1 VCMSTRRT
9 PQSIL
14 GIAPGASADEI
25 RAARSRLSRQH
36 HPDRFAGAPAGAR
49 AANREMALINA
60 SAQALLDEV
69 WAVEAPPAP
78 TPPVRGGHRPERPV
92 TARVNVAESLRANA
106 RTSAPTKILWRPAA
120 AARPRDAATG
130 PLPGSP
136 AGPVERRIDASVA
149 PRRRPSLDLARA
161 YVLPFGRY
169 AGGTIAQVARR
180 DPGYL
185 AWCVDNVRRDA
196 ELVAAANVMLEELER
211 SGAFRRPPR
220 GSLFRP
226 SPSAFGGASDGV
238 DA

>member
-1 VCMSTRRT
+1 V
-9 PQSIL
+9 
-14 GIAPGASADEI
+14 
-25 RAARSRLSRQH
+25 
-36 HPDRFAGAPAGAR
+36 
-49 AANREMALINA
+49 
-60 SAQALLDEV
+60 
-69 WAVEAPPAP
+69 
-78 TPPVRGGHRPERPV
+78 
-92 TARVNVAESLRANA
+92 
-106 RTSAPTKILWRPAA
+106 
-120 AARPRDAATG
+120 
-130 PLPGSP
+130 
-136 AGPVERRIDASVA
+136 
-149 PRRRPSLDLARA
+149 ARA